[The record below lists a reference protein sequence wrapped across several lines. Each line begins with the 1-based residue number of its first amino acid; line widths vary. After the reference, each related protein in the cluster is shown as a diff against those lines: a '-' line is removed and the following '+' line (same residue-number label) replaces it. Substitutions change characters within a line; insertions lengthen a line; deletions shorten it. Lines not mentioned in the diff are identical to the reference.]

1 MESLLMNGKAAE
13 DATSAKI
20 RAKRHVRDARQ
31 ATTGTTVYGM
41 KKRRKMMI
49 LNDFLNILDTQEPV
63 MVYLDGCE
71 DKEYKS
77 DEMPE
82 WYKDLELTD
91 VYVDEEGIGVAIY
104 TA

>member
-1 MESLLMNGKAAE
+1 MNGKAAE

-31 ATTGTTVYGM
+31 AITGTTVYGM
-41 KKRRKMMI
+41 KKRRKMMR
-49 LNDFLNILDTQEPV
+49 LNEFLKVLDTTERV

-71 DKEYKS
+71 DKAYCT
-77 DEMPE
+77 DEIPG

-91 VYVDEEGIGVAIY
+91 VYVDDEGLGVALY
-104 TA
+104 T

>member
-1 MESLLMNGKAAE
+1 MNGKAAG

-20 RAKRHVRDARQ
+20 RAKKHVRDVRQ

-41 KKRRKMMI
+41 KKRRKMMR
-49 LNDFLNILDTQEPV
+49 LNDFLKVLDTIEPIK
-63 MVYLDGCE
+63 VYLDGCE

-77 DEMPE
+77 DEIPE

-91 VYVDEEGIGVAIY
+91 VFVDEEGLSVAIY

>member
-1 MESLLMNGKAAE
+1 MMYQHIAIYTNAV
-13 DATSAKI
+13 SA
-20 RAKRHVRDARQ
+20 RDTAMTVTENAKRR
-31 ATTGTTVYGM
+31 TTM
-41 KKRRKMMI
+41 LR
-49 LNDFLNILDTQEPV
+49 LNDFLKVLDTIEPIK
-63 MVYLDGCE
+63 VYLDGCE

>member
-20 RAKRHVRDARQ
+20 RAKRHVRDVRQ

-41 KKRRKMMI
+41 KKRRKMMR
-49 LNDFLNILDTQEPV
+49 LNDFLKVLDTIEPIK
-63 MVYLDGCE
+63 VYLDGCE

-82 WYKDLELTD
+82 WYKDLELSD
-91 VYVDEEGIGVAIY
+91 VYVDDEGLGVSIY

>member
-1 MESLLMNGKAAE
+1 MSSATNMMYQHIAIYTNAAI
-13 DATSAKI
+13 A
-20 RAKRHVRDARQ
+20 RDAVMT
-31 ATTGTTVYGM
+31 ATESG
-41 KKRRKMMI
+41 RKTMR
-49 LNDFLNILDTQEPV
+49 LNEFLKVLDTIEPIK
-63 MVYLDGCE
+63 VYLDGCE

-91 VYVDEEGIGVAIY
+91 VYVDDEGLGVSIY

>member
-31 ATTGTTVYGM
+31 ATTGTSVYGM
-41 KKRRKMMI
+41 KKRRKMMR
-49 LNDFLNILDTQEPV
+49 LNDFLKVLDTIEPIK
-63 MVYLDGCE
+63 VYLDGCE
-71 DKEYKS
+71 DKAYGT
-77 DEMPE
+77 DEIPG

-91 VYVDEEGIGVAIY
+91 VYVDDEGLGVAIY
-104 TA
+104 TS

>member
-1 MESLLMNGKAAE
+1 MSSATNMMYQHIAIYTNAAIAQ
-13 DATSAKI
+13 DAVMTAMDG
-20 RAKRHVRDARQ
+20 R
-31 ATTGTTVYGM
+31 TTM
-41 KKRRKMMI
+41 LR
-49 LNDFLNILDTQEPV
+49 LNDFLKVLDTIEPIK
-63 MVYLDGCE
+63 VYLDGCE

>member
-1 MESLLMNGKAAE
+1 M
-13 DATSAKI
+13 
-20 RAKRHVRDARQ
+20 R
-31 ATTGTTVYGM
+31 
-41 KKRRKMMI
+41 
-49 LNDFLNILDTQEPV
+49 LNEFLKVLDTTERV

-71 DKEYKS
+71 DRAYDT

-91 VYVDEEGIGVAIY
+91 VYVDDEGLGVAIY

>member
-1 MESLLMNGKAAE
+1 MS
-13 DATSAKI
+13 SAKNMMYQHI
-20 RAKRHVRDARQ
+20 AIYTNAAIAQDA
-31 ATTGTTVYGM
+31 ATTATESGRT
-41 KKRRKMMI
+41 KILK
-49 LNDFLNILDTQEPV
+49 LNDFLKVLDTIEPIK
-63 MVYLDGCE
+63 VYLDGCE

-91 VYVDEEGIGVAIY
+91 VYVDEEGLGVAIY

>member
-1 MESLLMNGKAAE
+1 MNGKAAE